1 MIGFSYNIER
11 IYSVICTGNDI
22 LSLCNLHMRGMDLT
36 KWLVSAILIFVV
48 CAVLYPID
56 IIYAIDVNVTLFFER
71 IRSPFLTEM
80 FLFIS
85 DIGSIKYTL
94 PLCIVVALI
103 LLIKRKMIDVV
114 FLFCMYFGVRQINYQ
129 MKEFFVRERPPFDAV
144 YEAAHYSFPSGHSM
158 NSIAIFSF
166 ICYLVITHFV
176 KSYNKNNYLL
186 LFTFLLVF
194 FIGLSRIY
202 LGVHYLTDVLAG
214 FSAGF
219 VWFIL
224 IKIMLEKV
232 NQLVAKKS
240 DF

>member
-1 MIGFSYNIER
+1 
-11 IYSVICTGNDI
+11 
-22 LSLCNLHMRGMDLT
+22 MRGMFLT
-36 KWLVSAILIFVV
+36 KWLVLATLLFVV
-48 CAVLYPID
+48 CAFLYPID
-56 IIYAIDVNVTLFFER
+56 LIYAIDVNVTLFFER

-94 PLCIVVALI
+94 PICIVVALI
-103 LLIKRKMIDVV
+103 LLFKRKMIDVV
-114 FLFCMYFGVRQINYQ
+114 FLFGMYFGVRQINYQ
-129 MKEFFVRERPPFDAV
+129 LKEFFVRERPPFDAV

-176 KSYNKNNYLL
+176 KSYNKKNYLIL
-186 LFTFLLVF
+186 LTLLVII